1 MRLRLLSMLI
11 ALPLAG
17 AVSTA
22 WPADSVLP
30 TEPKKRL
37 EALQHALISA
47 AMEGQT
53 RVRNAAWI
61 DSTGKMHENTRI
73 TSEMKVRNVR
83 VLNYLTVEEGVSAAI
98 IAEGKGVMPDEE
110 VCRANQQRY
119 RREATLDIGMGIP
132 ASGADQAF
140 WAPFMQ
146 QARARFAAKAV
157 ASRRWSLAPTARMPA
172 TAYDRKLLGYVP
184 EVSPY
189 QMVIEVLPAGA
200 LGIEPVRPPSTRQQ
214 RAAETLKAVKDYWND
229 EPAKTAPI
237 PFVVRLSV
245 IERLN
250 QRILWQ
256 DAVPLF
262 FPEQKLMHNS
272 QPLPIGLLTELDKV
286 VERWQ
291 QKLDGDFGCRPQSF
305 NVMQE
310 AKQGWVI
317 NAGQVAGLSVGDQ
330 LLMMNREQL
339 PARILEPDSGEHLAL
354 VEVVAVANDRA
365 VVRKLAG
372 SASAGK
378 SGDWV
383 ATPF

>member
-1 MRLRLLSMLI
+1 MRARLFSLML

-17 AVSTA
+17 AVTTA
-22 WPADSVLP
+22 WPADSLLP

-53 RVRNAAWI
+53 RVRNAAWV
-61 DSTGKMHENTRI
+61 DESGKMHENTRI
-73 TSEMKVRNVR
+73 TSDIKVRNVR

-98 IAEGKGVMPDEE
+98 IAEGKGVTPDEE

-119 RREATLDIGMGIP
+119 RREATIDAELRIA
-132 ASGADQAF
+132 ASGADQVMWRSF
-140 WAPFMQ
+140 LQ
-146 QARARFAAKAV
+146 QVQSRFAAQAT
-157 ASRRWSLAPTARMPA
+157 ASRKWALASPVKVPG
-172 TAYDRKLLGYVP
+172 TAYDRQLLGFVP
-184 EVSPY
+184 DVAPY
-189 QMVIEVLPAGA
+189 HLQVEVLPAGA
-200 LGIEPVRPPSTRQQ
+200 LGIEPVRPATTRAQ
-214 RAAETLKAVKDYWND
+214 RIDAMWKDTKDYVFD
-229 EPAKTAPI
+229 EPKKFAPV
-237 PFVVRLSV
+237 PFVLRLSV
-245 IERLN
+245 VERQN
-250 QRILWQ
+250 QRLLWQ

-262 FPEQKLMHNS
+262 MPERKIAHTS
-272 QPLPIGLLTELDKV
+272 QPLPTGLLTELDKV
-286 VERWQ
+286 VARWQ
-291 QKLDGDFGCRPQSF
+291 TRLDGDFGCRPQTF

-317 NAGQVAGLSVGDQ
+317 NGGQVAGLAVGDQ
-330 LLMMNREQL
+330 LLMMNRDQV

-354 VEVVAVANDRA
+354 VEVVSVSAGRA

-372 SASAGK
+372 AAGAAK